1 MKGNCITILYLYDKG
16 YFPYHRVFHITVIL
30 FQYFSSKLKV
40 SSLEKSNEDQF
51 SEIEILREELSEL
64 STDMKSCTEKEAK
77 LLEFTERLTET
88 NVSLQVG

>member
-1 MKGNCITILYLYDKG
+1 MIIFL
-16 YFPYHRVFHITVIL
+16 FHRQFTL
-30 FQYFSSKLKV
+30 TQYFSNIFSCKSKV

-77 LLEFTERLTET
+77 LLEFTEKLTET

>member
-1 MKGNCITILYLYDKG
+1 MKGKLRDNIISICQTII
-16 YFPYHRVFHITVIL
+16 FNHRVVHIIVIL
-30 FQYFSSKLKV
+30 FRYFSCKLKV